1 VDNGESR
8 VGLQKPITDMR
19 ARGLAVA

>member
-19 ARGLAVA
+19 ARGLVVA